1 MLKNISIRNYF
12 VKTFFL
18 TFSIPL
24 LFIFFFPSF
33 FLDFRFIFFLLVFMS
48 FHMTLCYPSV
58 CHSLCLWYVFLYSYL
73 SIPTPPPSLSL
84 NCLSS
89 LLNPFFSLSF
99 PQIYLSYIFSAN
111 IGPRSGPGSGKKA
124 SYGSGKQTLRLRA
137 NGPAQVEEV
146 DDVRWVE
153 F

>member
-12 VKTFFL
+12 VETFVL

-24 LFIFFFPSF
+24 LFYIFFPSDF
-33 FLDFRFIFFLLVFMS
+33 FRFQVHFLSTCLYVFSYDILFTILSVILYVFGMS
-48 FHMTLCYPSV
+48 FCIPI
-58 CHSLCLWYVFLYSYL
+58 FLFL
-73 SIPTPPPSLSL
+73 TPPSLSL

-146 DDVRWVE
+146 DDVR
-153 F
+153 